1 MTKKRFS
8 ITLLSLIA
16 AMVFSAS
23 AFAQAQPL
31 IKRTIFK
38 TDKIEFGPGGT
49 ITLIGA
55 PKGSITIIGE
65 PRRDID
71 ISAEIEIQAATED
84 DLNQLSAVSG
94 FVTEEAIGSISVISV
109 GTYDKKYLKRVTKKK
124 LPKRLRGLPL
134 RIDYVIKVPQYSDL
148 DVNGGEGDFELSG
161 VNGAIKLNLV
171 KTKAKL
177 NLVGGGL
184 AATVASGDVDVF
196 IPARSW
202 SGRYLEINL
211 ASGNMNVSLPPGL
224 NAQID
229 ANVLRT
235 GAVNNTYPNIK
246 AERKQPF
253 TPTSVVGKAG
263 NGGLVMKFTV
273 GDGTLNMFEMKPR

>member
-1 MTKKRFS
+1 MNKKLLS
-8 ITLLSLIA
+8 ITLLSLSA
-16 AMVFSAS
+16 AMIFSAS
-23 AFAQAQPL
+23 VFAQTQPL
-31 IKRTIFK
+31 IKRTIYK
-38 TDKIEFGPGGT
+38 TDKIEFGAGGT

-55 PKGSITIIGE
+55 PQGSITIVGE

-71 ISAEIEIQAATED
+71 ISAEIEIQAATEE
-84 DLNQLSAVSG
+84 DLNELSAVSG
-94 FVTEEAIGSISVISV
+94 FVTEESIGSISIISV

-124 LPKRLRGLPL
+124 LPKRLMGLPL

-148 DVNGGEGDFELSG
+148 DINGGEGDFDLSG

-184 AATVASGDVDVF
+184 AATVASGDVEVF

-211 ASGNMNVSLPPGL
+211 ASGTMNVSLPPGL
-224 NAQID
+224 NAQLE

-235 GAVNNTYPNIK
+235 GAVNNTYPDIK

-253 TPTSVVGKAG
+253 TPTSVIGKAG